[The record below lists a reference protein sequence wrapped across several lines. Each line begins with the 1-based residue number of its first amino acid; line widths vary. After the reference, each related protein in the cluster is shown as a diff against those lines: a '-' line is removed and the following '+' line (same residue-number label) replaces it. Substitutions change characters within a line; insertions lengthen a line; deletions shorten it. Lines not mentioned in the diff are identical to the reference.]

1 MKTKQFLLTV
11 ALGLGLAGVA
21 NAQLQFS
28 ASGSYLKGT
37 GDNKSSLWGGGITG
51 KAFLGNMVAL
61 GGTLHSYPKQNS
73 KITGSGPSG
82 TYTYT
87 SADLVTN
94 VGAALDVLLMP
105 KTSLVQPYIGTDAGV
120 SFNNQ
125 TVTYTDN
132 SQQVVSNKNNKSF
145 FLLSPKVGLNV
156 GLGQSFGIFGQA
168 QYNFAFGNGDPKS
181 INIGEVPNPI
191 TTEPV
196 SKYFTF
202 DAGVYVRLKGA
213 GK

>member
-1 MKTKQFLLTV
+1 MNTRKMVLTA
-11 ALGLGLAGVA
+11 ALGLGILGTA
-21 NAQLQFS
+21 NAQLQLS

-51 KAFLGNMVAL
+51 KVFLGNSIAL
-61 GGTLHSYPKQNS
+61 GGSLHSYPKQNN
-73 KITGSGPSG
+73 KVTGSGTG
-82 TYTYT
+82 GNWTYT

-94 VGAALDVLLMP
+94 VAAALDVLLLP
-105 KTSLVQPYIGTDAGV
+105 KTSMVQPYIGTDAGV

-132 SQQVVSNKNNKSF
+132 SQQIVSNKNNKSF
-145 FLLSPKVGLNV
+145 FLLSPKAGVNI
-156 GLGQSFGIFGQA
+156 GLGQAFGIFGQA
-168 QYNFAFGNGDPKS
+168 QYNFAFGSGDPKS
-181 INIGEVPNPI
+181 ISIGNVPNPI

-202 DAGVYVRLKGA
+202 DAGIYVRLIGA

>member
-1 MKTKQFLLTV
+1 MNTKQIFLTA
-11 ALGLGLAGVA
+11 ALGLGVVVTA
-21 NAQLQFS
+21 NAQLQLS

-37 GDNKSSLWGGGITG
+37 GDNKSSLWGGGLTG
-51 KAFLGNMVAL
+51 KVFLGNSIAL
-61 GGTLHSYPKQNS
+61 GGTLHSYPKQTN

-94 VGAALDVLLMP
+94 VGAALDVLLLP

-125 TVTYTDN
+125 TVTYTDGSN
-132 SQQVVSNKNNKSF
+132 QIVSNKNNKSY
-145 FLLSPKVGLNV
+145 FLLSPKAGLNI
-156 GLGQSFGIFGQA
+156 GLGQAFGIFGQA
-168 QYNFAFGNGDPKS
+168 QYNFAFGSGDPKS
-181 INIGEVPNPI
+181 INIGGVPNPI

-202 DAGVYVRLKGA
+202 DAGIYVRLKGA